1 MTCKK
6 ICKSSFLSVIPP
18 RFERGTYCL
27 EGSCSIQLS
36 YGTVCLCRD
45 SQTRT
50 DDLLLPKQAYYQL
63 YYIPFFSGC
72 KSTTFFF
79 MPDLYGIT
87 FFLFSFYRKNK
98 KEVACYQMFNKPL
111 RG

>member
-1 MTCKK
+1 MTCKST
-6 ICKSSFLSVIPP
+6 CKSLSLSVIPP

-63 YYIPFFSGC
+63 YYIPFFFGLQ
-72 KSTTFFF
+72 K
-79 MPDLYGIT
+79 YN
-87 FFLFSFYRKNK
+87 FFLYARFARDNFFLVR
-98 KEVACYQMFNKPL
+98 FL
-111 RG
+111 